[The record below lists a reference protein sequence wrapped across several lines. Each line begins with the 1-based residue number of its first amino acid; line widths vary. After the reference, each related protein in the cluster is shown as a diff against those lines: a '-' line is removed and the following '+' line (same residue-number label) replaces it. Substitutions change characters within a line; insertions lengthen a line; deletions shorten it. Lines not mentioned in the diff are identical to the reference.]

1 MEDSPYHSSKISE
14 FETSQLPPG
23 FYGNVYNLS
32 YKWTPIIPVS
42 EQPVKIMEIGAYHG
56 ANTCSYMKS
65 YARHPRSEIH
75 CVDPWMDYDGYDEYQ
90 SKQHTNYSLFIQ
102 NLARLSPED
111 LHKVHL
117 HRGLSETMIPRFADN
132 MFDIIYI
139 DGNHVLRYVLQDAIQ
154 SYHKIKRGGWIIFD
168 DMQDKEVNQA
178 VQMFLMSHSTDFD
191 SIQIQNAQLF
201 MRRRG

>member
-32 YKWTPIIPVS
+32 YKWIPIIPVS

-139 DGNHVLRYVLQDAIQ
+139 DGNHALRYVLQDAIQ

-178 VQMFLMSHSTDFD
+178 VQMFLVTHSTDFD

>member
-1 MEDSPYHSSKISE
+1 
-14 FETSQLPPG
+14 
-23 FYGNVYNLS
+23 
-32 YKWTPIIPVS
+32 
-42 EQPVKIMEIGAYHG
+42 MEIGAYHG

-139 DGNHVLRYVLQDAIQ
+139 DGNHSLRYVLQDAIQ

>member
-1 MEDSPYHSSKISE
+1 MEDNPYHSSKISE

-32 YKWTPIIPVS
+32 YKWTPIIPVL

-117 HRGLSETMIPRFADN
+117 HRGLSETMIPRFADET
-132 MFDIIYI
+132 FDIIYI
-139 DGNHVLRYVLQDAIQ
+139 DGNHALRYVLHDAIQ
-154 SYHKIKRGGWIIFD
+154 SYHKVKKGGWIIFD

-178 VQMFLMSHSTDFD
+178 VQMFLVTHSTEFD

>member
-139 DGNHVLRYVLQDAIQ
+139 DGNHSLRYVLQDAIQ